1 VSADRDILHRSRR
14 SEFIAIGFSIALLL
28 FILLYA
34 AFKYPH
40 SRPLYAAIMLG
51 YFAAI
56 RLIAH
61 LQRKHT

>member
-1 VSADRDILHRSRR
+1 VSIDRATLDRSRQR
-14 SEFIAIGFSIALLL
+14 TFIALGFSIALVL

-51 YFAAI
+51 YLAAI
-56 RLIAH
+56 RLIAY
-61 LQRKHT
+61 LQRP